1 MKWAIVMYAFL
12 GFQDSNQTQQVI
24 SWNLPFQTMGQCIQF
39 HNKNQVKLR
48 QGVVAH
54 GAEKY
59 GKTPYVK
66 EMGCVR
72 AEAYETTP
80 DELPTL
86 KGHQKLFEGSPSI

>member
-12 GFQDSNQTQQVI
+12 GFQDSNQIQQVI

-39 HNKNQVKLR
+39 HNKNQIQLR
-48 QGVVAH
+48 QGVITH
-54 GAEKY
+54 GAEVY

-72 AEAYETTP
+72 AEVYATTP

-86 KGHQKLFEGSPSI
+86 KGRQKLFEGGPTI

>member
-39 HNKNQVKLR
+39 HNKNQIKLR
-48 QGVVAH
+48 QGVITH
-54 GAEKY
+54 GTEKY
-59 GKTPYVK
+59 SKTPYVK

-80 DELPTL
+80 NELPTL
-86 KGHQKLFEGSPSI
+86 KGHQKLFEGGPSI

>member
-12 GFQDSNQTQQVI
+12 GFQDSNQVQQVI

-39 HNKNQVKLR
+39 HNKNQVVLR
-48 QGVVAH
+48 QGVITH
-54 GAEKY
+54 GSEMY

-72 AEAYETTP
+72 AEVYATTP
-80 DELPTL
+80 NELPPLTER
-86 KGHQKLFEGSPSI
+86 KELFQGGPAI

>member
-86 KGHQKLFEGSPSI
+86 IGHQKLFEGGPSI

>member
-1 MKWAIVMYAFL
+1 MKWAIVLYAFL

-39 HNKNQVKLR
+39 HNKNQLKLR
-48 QGVVAH
+48 QGVVTHAT
-54 GAEKY
+54 ELY
-59 GKTPYVK
+59 GENPYVK

-80 DELPTL
+80 NELPTL
-86 KGHQKLFEGSPSI
+86 KNYQKLFEGSPSI

>member
-12 GFQDSNQTQQVI
+12 GFQDSNQVQQVI
-24 SWNLPFQTMGQCIQF
+24 SWNLPFKTMGQCIQF
-39 HNKNQVKLR
+39 HNKNQIQLR
-48 QGVVAH
+48 QGVVTH

-80 DELPTL
+80 NELPTL
-86 KGHQKLFEGSPSI
+86 KNYQKLFEGGPSI